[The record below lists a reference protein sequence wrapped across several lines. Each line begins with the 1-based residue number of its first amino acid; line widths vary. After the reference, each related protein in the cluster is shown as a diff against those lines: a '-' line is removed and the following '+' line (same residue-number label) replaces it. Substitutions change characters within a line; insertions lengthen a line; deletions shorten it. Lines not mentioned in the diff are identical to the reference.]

1 MDTTTY
7 IVYIL
12 FISLSTVVLHL
23 GIAIIFNSILHACLY
38 NVCMDGWMDGQ
49 VRQYYIH
56 CIIQSTVVLIH
67 LGIAILNKCYTS
79 LHADTMSV

>member
-23 GIAIIFNSILHACLY
+23 GIAIIFNSILHAGLY
-38 NVCMDGWMDGQ
+38 NVCMDGWMDGWTAM
-49 VRQYYIH
+49 
-56 CIIQSTVVLIH
+56 TV
-67 LGIAILNKCYTS
+67 
-79 LHADTMSV
+79 LHTLYNTKYCSINTFRDSHIK